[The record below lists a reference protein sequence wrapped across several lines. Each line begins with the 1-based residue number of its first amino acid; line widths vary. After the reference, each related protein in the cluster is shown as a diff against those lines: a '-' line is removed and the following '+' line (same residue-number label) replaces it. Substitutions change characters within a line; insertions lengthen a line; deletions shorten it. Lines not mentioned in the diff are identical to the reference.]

1 MGKVHTKSGWL
12 GDEVGTWVS
21 YGDYKQ
27 LEAQLVEKEI
37 TIDQLTVTA
46 NTWNRKY
53 DDECILTA
61 HLQAQLPEG
70 MQDCTIIF
78 KECEVGHGW
87 LTAKNW
93 KQFDCPTCRIAE
105 LEAQLESAK
114 IDIERLVTYA
124 EKLEAQ
130 LAETQKELLREND
143 LFLAMRER
151 ATKSK
156 QHI

>member
-1 MGKVHTKSGWL
+1 MGRGAMDGVSPASQIVFLEKKVA
-12 GDEVGTWVS
+12 E
-21 YGDYKQ
+21 

-105 LEAQLESAK
+105 LEAQL
-114 IDIERLVTYA
+114 A
-124 EKLEAQ
+124 ELGGFFPVCGEIQCTKFHKKLQAI
-130 LAETQKELLREND
+130 LK
-143 LFLAMRER
+143 
-151 ATKSK
+151 
-156 QHI
+156 

>member
-1 MGKVHTKSGWL
+1 MSTFDELNSGQGEHSL
-12 GDEVGTWVS
+12 T
-21 YGDYKQ
+21 YKE
-27 LEAQLVEKEI
+27 LEAQVEALNSPVLKSEWQE
-37 TIDQLTVTA
+37 QLDRIA
-46 NTWNRKY
+46 
-53 DDECILTA
+53 ELES
-61 HLQAQLPEG
+61 QLPES
-70 MQDCTIIF
+70 MQDCIIIF

-105 LEAQLESAK
+105 LEAQL
-114 IDIERLVTYA
+114 
-124 EKLEAQ
+124 
-130 LAETQKELLREND
+130 AETQKELLREND